1 MKFIKVLVLIFVTL
15 LYCNIAKSDNI
26 RDFEIEEMSIGDSLL
41 DYFSNSEIIQNNLE
55 YYKDKRFITI
65 GFENHPMIKNYDWIE
80 ISYKQADK
88 SFSIA
93 SLNGVLA
100 YDREYNKCLK
110 KKKKINKEF
119 KSLFTIKPETYSG
132 KHPVDKSGKSNF
144 ENTEFYLNDGIVVT
158 TCIDWSKKMEKK
170 YFDHLKVFISTIEF
184 WKWINSNPY

>member
-1 MKFIKVLVLIFVTL
+1 
-15 LYCNIAKSDNI
+15 
-26 RDFEIEEMSIGDSLL
+26 MSIGDSLL
-41 DYFSNSEIIQNNLE
+41 DYFNKSEIIQNNLE

-65 GFENHPMIKNYDWIE
+65 GFDNHPMIKNYDWIE
-80 ISYKQADK
+80 ISYEQADK
-88 SFSIA
+88 SFSIV

-100 YDREYNKCLK
+100 YDQEYKKCLK

-144 ENTEFYLNDGIVVT
+144 ENTEFYLNDGVVVT

-170 YFDHLKVFISTIEF
+170 YFDHLKVFISTNEF